1 MVVMTPRPF
10 FGHELDSVWPRSKAD
25 LAMARKKIAHGCSK
39 QRGGAGIGRPRER
52 IAGGGWKVSPS
63 FFSLLEIY
71 SPLSLLALMDARD
84 KGTTSNRLHWAADS
98 VIILTFSAGW
108 YPASVGN
115 DGP

>member
-1 MVVMTPRPF
+1 MTPRHF
-10 FGHELDSVWPRSKAD
+10 FGHGRDSVWPWSKAD
-25 LAMARKKIAHGCSK
+25 LAMERKKIAHGCSK

-52 IAGGGWKVSPS
+52 IAGGGWKAPRLLRSPEDY
-63 FFSLLEIY
+63 F
-71 SPLSLLALMDARD
+71 PLPLLALMDARD
-84 KGTTSNRLHWAADS
+84 KGATSNRLHWAADS